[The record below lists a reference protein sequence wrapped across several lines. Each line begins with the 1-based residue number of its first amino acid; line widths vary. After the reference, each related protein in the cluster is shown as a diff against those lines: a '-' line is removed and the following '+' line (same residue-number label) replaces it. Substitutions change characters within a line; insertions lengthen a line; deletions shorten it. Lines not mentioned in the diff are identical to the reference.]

1 MNHTSIQ
8 GASLSWNQQGT
19 PVSQQFDDVYF
30 SNQDGLAET
39 RHVFLQGNALPQRW
53 QEPGRASFT
62 VAETGFGTG
71 LNFLTLWQAHAAC
84 LQEAP
89 EHAPRRLHFISFEK
103 YPLQRDD
110 LRAAHAAW
118 PELAQFSA
126 QLCAVWPDALPGC
139 HRLHPAP
146 HITLDLWFGDINTLL
161 PQLPD
166 GLDGHI
172 DAWFL
177 DGFAPAKN
185 PDMWTQTLFDTMLRL
200 ARPGATFATFT
211 AAGFVRRGLLQAG
224 FEVNKVKGFGQ
235 KRECLAGRRPLAL
248 PAAPARAPWYAR
260 PAATRPDEVAL
271 IGGGIASA
279 LCALALLRRGSR
291 VTLYCADARAGEGA
305 SGNRQ
310 GALYP
315 LLNGRGDALERFYAR
330 AFPYARRCYDALA
343 EQGMTFAHQWCGVS
357 QLGYDDASRRKITQL
372 LAAGW
377 PAWLV
382 QGGDAAALSERCAL
396 PLPQGGVSYPRGGW
410 LDPGQL
416 TRQALA
422 LAEQQGAVLHFNQ
435 RVTQLQREPQG
446 WLLQLADGAQRRHG
460 CVVLA
465 AGAEMDQ
472 FSQSR
477 ALPLY
482 PVRGQVSHIP
492 SAPALA
498 ELRQVLCYDGYLT
511 PCSPD
516 YGSHC
521 IGASYRRNCRD
532 LAYSPQ
538 EQQENRQRLIDCLA
552 QSRWLQQVDVS
563 AGEARVGVR
572 CAVRDHL
579 PLVGALPD
587 QPALQA
593 CYAPDARYDA
603 TTAPL
608 APTHPDLF
616 ILAALGSRGLCSA
629 PLCAELLAAQIH
641 DEALPLEQDLLAA
654 LSPNRFWVR
663 KWLKGKG
670 KEQRE
675 SRAASASASASD
687 SDDATRVHR

>member
-39 RHVFLQGNALPQRW
+39 RHVFLQGNGLPQRW
-53 QEPGRASFT
+53 CEPGRPDFT

-71 LNFLTLWQAHAAC
+71 LNFLTLWQAHRAFRQAYPD
-84 LQEAP
+84 QGP
-89 EHAPRRLHFISFEK
+89 PRLHFISFEK
-103 YPLQRDD
+103 YPLCRDD

-118 PELAQFSA
+118 PELAELSE
-126 QLCAVWPDALPGC
+126 QLYAVWPDALPGC

-146 HITLDLWFGDINTLL
+146 HITLDLWFGDVNALL

-166 GLDGHI
+166 GLRGHV

-185 PDMWTQTLFDTMLRL
+185 PDMWTQALFDAMLRL

-211 AAGFVRRGLLQAG
+211 AAGFVRRGLIQAG
-224 FEVNKVKGFGQ
+224 FEVSKVKGFGQ
-235 KRECLAGRRPLAL
+235 KRECLAGRRPTAL
-248 PAAPARAPWYAR
+248 PPDALRAPWYAR
-260 PAATRPDEVAL
+260 PAARRPDEVAL
-271 IGGGIASA
+271 IGGGIAAA
-279 LCALALLRRGSR
+279 LCALALQRRGSR
-291 VTLYCADARAGEGA
+291 VTLYCADPQGAQGA

-330 AFPYARRCYDALA
+330 AFPYALRTYDALA
-343 EQGMTFAHQWCGVS
+343 AQGVDFPHQWCGVS
-357 QLGYDDASRRKITQL
+357 QLGYDDASQKKIAQL

-377 PAWLV
+377 PEWLA
-382 QGGDAAALSERCAL
+382 QGGDAADLGLRCGL
-396 PLPQGGVSYPRGGW
+396 PLPVGGVCYPLGGW
-410 LDPGQL
+410 LDPAEL

-422 LAEQQGAVLHFNQ
+422 LAERQGATLHFNHEV
-435 RVTQLQREPQG
+435 RQLQPAPEG
-446 WLLQLADGAQRRHG
+446 WRLRLADGSTRLHG

-465 AGAEMDQ
+465 GGARAGE
-472 FSQSR
+472 FSQSD

-492 SAPALA
+492 TAPALA
-498 ELRQVLCYDGYLT
+498 PLRQVLCHDGYLT
-511 PCSPD
+511 PCSPN
-516 YGSHC
+516 YGTHC
-521 IGASYRRNCRD
+521 LGASYRRNCTDRE
-532 LAYSPQ
+532 YSPQ
-538 EQQENRQRLIDCLA
+538 EQQDNRQRLIASLPQA
-552 QSRWLQQVDVS
+552 TWPQQVDVS
-563 AGEARVGVR
+563 AAAARIGIR

-587 QPALQA
+587 APALQTRYPHPRPQQRVPA
-593 CYAPDARYDA
+593 ETNAAAPH
-603 TTAPL
+603 
-608 APTHPDLF
+608 HPDLF

-629 PLCAELLAAQIH
+629 PLCAELLAGQIH
-641 DEALPLEQDLLAA
+641 DEALPLEQDLLDA
-654 LSPNRFWVR
+654 LSPNRFWLR

-670 KEQRE
+670 M
-675 SRAASASASASD
+675 A
-687 SDDATRVHR
+687 